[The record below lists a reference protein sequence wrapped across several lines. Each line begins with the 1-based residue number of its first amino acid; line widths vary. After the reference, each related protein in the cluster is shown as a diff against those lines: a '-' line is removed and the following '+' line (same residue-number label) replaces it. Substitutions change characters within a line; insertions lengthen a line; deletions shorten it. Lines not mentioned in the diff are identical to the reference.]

1 MNLKRNLCK
10 EFILKLLRNIA
21 IVALLLAM
29 VPFAV
34 DAKKARKLPMGAYI
48 KSAKIHILSGDLK
61 RYVTAIA
68 MLDSLFMHYGPTA
81 EAIQLRGSIEVDYI
95 DRAVNLEEKMLH
107 VSTLV
112 AYMDSLNVACDKD
125 NKDVKKKYKK
135 GCDNLIKK
143 NDSLVVN
150 YWREFYNN
158 GINFMNANDISTNV
172 TSIQE
177 DIAVET
183 DSSLIEQFKLS
194 LQAHADSSI
203 ANFELCIVL
212 NPTDVRAYV
221 GMRSL
226 FDKLKD
232 HENAIKALVRGLD
245 YAEDRATLLQTISYD
260 FINMGDYGGAIPYMR
275 EYTDL
280 RPDDVLTLGNLGIC
294 FRNQKMFD
302 SAFAVSQRVLAVDPV
317 NVEALKSTGHHFR
330 KVFIDA
336 ADSARSYSDAENDA
350 EAKKW
355 TQVKD
360 DYIDTTLAYYKRV
373 IDVDPKNEQ
382 IQYLYATYNYII
394 SNWELAISAFKAASE
409 INPNES
415 DYWKSLG
422 DCYIQTKDYANSA
435 AAYEKVIEIKP
446 KDKDVWEQL
455 VSLYSELKQPKDKA
469 NAQKQF
475 DALK

>member
-1 MNLKRNLCK
+1 M
-10 EFILKLLRNIA
+10 KLLRNLA
-21 IVALLLAM
+21 IIALLLAL
-29 VPFAV
+29 VPMATN
-34 DAKKARKLPMGAYI
+34 AKKARKLPMGAYI
-48 KSAKIHILSGDLK
+48 KSAKIHILSGDLE
-61 RYVTAIA
+61 RYNTAIA

-95 DRAVNLEEKMLH
+95 DRSVSLEEKLQH
-107 VSTLV
+107 VTTLV

-135 GCDNLIKK
+135 GCKNLIQK

-150 YWREFYNN
+150 YWRQFYNN
-158 GINFMNANDISTNV
+158 GINFMNENDASQNV
-172 TSIQE
+172 TSILE
-177 DIAVET
+177 DIANET
-183 DSSLIEQFKLS
+183 DSTLIEQFKIS

-212 NPTDVRAYV
+212 NPNDIRAFV
-221 GMRSL
+221 GMRTL
-226 FDKLKD
+226 YDKMGD

-245 YAEDRATLLQTISYD
+245 YAQDRATLLQTIAYD
-260 FINMGDYGGAIPYMR
+260 YINMGDYGGAIPYMR

-280 RPDDVLTLGNLGIC
+280 RPDDIVTLGNLGIC

-302 SAFAVSQRVLAVDPV
+302 SAFAVSQRVLALDPV
-317 NVEALKSTGHHFR
+317 NVEALKATGHHFR

-336 ADSARSYSDAENDA
+336 ADSARSYADAGNDA

-355 TQVKD
+355 TQIKD

-394 SNWELAISAFKAASE
+394 SNWEFAIAGFAAAAE
-409 INPNES
+409 LNPNES

-422 DCYIQTKDYANSA
+422 DSYIQTKEFAKSA
-435 AAYEKVIEIKP
+435 ASYEKVVEIKP

-455 VSLYSELKQPKDKA
+455 ISLYAELKQTKDKA
-469 NAQKQF
+469 NAQKHF